1 MKSKLGNVAI
11 YIRVAN
17 SETRKEDSYIEFQKK
32 KIELYLKKNY
42 SEYNLSYFI
51 DNGFSSD
58 YKKRPALIDML
69 KRVSKNE
76 FEFVITHNLSS
87 LYRNVYELIK
97 LINDTKNINY
107 IFVQENI
114 DTSKNDIFLPILAV
128 FDEVYK
134 SYINKSMKD

>member
-51 DNGFSSD
+51 DNGSSSD

-114 DTSKNDIFLPILAV
+114 DTSKNDIFLPILAA
-128 FDEVYK
+128 FDEGYK
-134 SYINKSMKD
+134 SYINKSIKD